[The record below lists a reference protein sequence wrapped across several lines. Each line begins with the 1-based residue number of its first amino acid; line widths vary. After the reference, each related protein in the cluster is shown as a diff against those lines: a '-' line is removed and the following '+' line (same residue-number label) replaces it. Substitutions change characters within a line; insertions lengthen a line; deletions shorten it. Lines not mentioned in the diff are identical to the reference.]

1 MPALRHAHAPPPVD
15 EPVQLL
21 LPEVPAPS
29 TARRPAPRLTGRTGP
44 EHRLLAVDLADEPG
58 RAFRVP
64 PRWFPDVSVDLGIT
78 DPDFAEFADEADGP
92 GTYRGLGDGDPDET

>member
-1 MPALRHAHAPPPVD
+1 M
-15 EPVQLL
+15 
-21 LPEVPAPS
+21 
-29 TARRPAPRLTGRTGP
+29 
-44 EHRLLAVDLADEPG
+44 DLADEPG